1 MAAVSAFGQPAFEV
15 ASIKASP
22 PQVMGVPMRTG
33 VRGGPGSSDPGLV
46 TMENMDLFSL
56 VAMAYGLQRH
66 QLVAPDW
73 LGSTRFSISARV
85 PQGATVDQ
93 YRLMLQNLLAERFRL
108 TVHRDRKEMAMY
120 DLVVAKNGPKM
131 KAAPVE
137 SGPPVPDGLQPPLPR
152 AGPPPGYHG
161 PANMTLPSVPMDRF
175 AASLAGFLGVP
186 ILDRTGLAGNYEIRL
201 RAMIGAQAAAS
212 DAADAPPEVFT
223 AIQDQL
229 GLRLVPRKDLVD
241 VLVVD
246 HIEKTPTDN

>member
-1 MAAVSAFGQPAFEV
+1 
-15 ASIKASP
+15 
-22 PQVMGVPMRTG
+22 
-33 VRGGPGSSDPGLV
+33 
-46 TMENMDLFSL
+46 
-56 VAMAYGLQRH
+56 
-66 QLVAPDW
+66 
-73 LGSTRFSISARV
+73 
-85 PQGATVDQ
+85 
-93 YRLMLQNLLAERFRL
+93 
-108 TVHRDRKEMAMY
+108 
-120 DLVVAKNGPKM
+120 
-131 KAAPVE
+131 
-137 SGPPVPDGLQPPLPR
+137 
-152 AGPPPGYHG
+152 
-161 PANMTLPSVPMDRF
+161 MDRF